1 MKKSRL
7 IAGALAL
14 TLLAGCGA
22 AADPDDM
29 AYQAADLKRDS
40 EIITVDGQAIPA
52 EEYLFWLLSAISQE
66 KQYGY
71 LADDTAWEETLG
83 EDGTATAEVLKSD
96 ALETAK
102 LYRVIETKAAEAGI
116 TLTEEQSKEI
126 EDEMASV
133 AEQLGGD
140 DALQS
145 WLDSRCISR
154 DGFVKLNQVYY
165 LNQGLK
171 EKLESDGTLAV
182 TDADYDQFVND
193 NGIYAAK
200 HILIS
205 TRKISEDGQSYEE
218 FTDEE
223 KAQALQTAQDLRQ
236 QLRDAGDTVEKFDEL
251 MNAYSEDG
259 RGDDGTL
266 AYPDGY
272 TYIYSGQM
280 VSEFEDAATALKV
293 GEISEPVESQF
304 GYHII
309 LRLDVDQEQVKENC
323 TTDYKFSQLTQQWV
337 DAAQV
342 KTTMAYDA
350 LDPKTF
356 YDKLQAAVEARE
368 AAKASAS
375 PASSESPAVG
385 ESPAAG
391 SAAPAEESPAAAETA
406 SGG

>member
-1 MKKSRL
+1 MKNSRL
-7 IAGALAL
+7 IAGTLAL
-14 TLLAGCGA
+14 CLLASCGA

-29 AYQAADLKRDS
+29 AYQAANLKRDS
-40 EIITVDGQAIPA
+40 EILTVDGQAIPA

-66 KQYGY
+66 KQYGS
-71 LADDTAWEETLG
+71 LANDDAWEETLG

-116 TLTEEQSKEI
+116 TLTEEQNKEI
-126 EDEMASV
+126 NDEMAKV
-133 AEQLGGD
+133 AEQLGGEE
-140 DALQS
+140 ALQE

-154 DGFVKLNQVYY
+154 DGFVKLNTVYY

-171 EKLESDGTLAV
+171 EKLEGDGSLAV
-182 TDADYDQFVND
+182 TDADYEQFVAD

-205 TRKISEDGQSYEE
+205 TRKVSEDGQSYEE

-223 KAQALQTAQDLRQ
+223 KAQALQKAQDLRQ

-251 MNAYSEDG
+251 MNQYSEDG
-259 RGDDGTL
+259 RNDDGTL

-272 TYIYSGQM
+272 TYIYTGQM
-280 VSEFEDAATALKV
+280 VSEFEDATKALKV
-293 GEISEPVESQF
+293 GEISDPVESRF
-304 GYHII
+304 GYHVI
-309 LRLDVDQEQVKENC
+309 LRLDVDQEQVKQNC
-323 TTDYKFSQLTQQWV
+323 TTDYKFSQLTQQWL
-337 DAAQV
+337 DEAEV
-342 KTTMAYDA
+342 KTTKAYDT

-356 YDKLQAAVEARE
+356 YDKLQTVMEAKA

-375 PASSESPAVG
+375 PAVSESPVPETG
-385 ESPAAG
+385 
-391 SAAPAEESPAAAETA
+391 APAEESPAPAETA
-406 SGG
+406 SGS